1 MRAIIVRLLR
11 ERADATPSDIVELL
25 GEYVIW
31 GPPDP
36 PADERPGPVARPCP
50 SRRSS
55 PPEPGPTDTRR
66 SSRVGSLHA
75 RPAHRGHRR

>member
-31 GPPDP
+31 GPPDGHP
-36 PADERPGPVARPCP
+36 TAQVSVRSGDALATFVA
-50 SRRSS
+50 
-55 PPEPGPTDTRR
+55 
-66 SSRVGSLHA
+66 A
-75 RPAHRGHRR
+75 